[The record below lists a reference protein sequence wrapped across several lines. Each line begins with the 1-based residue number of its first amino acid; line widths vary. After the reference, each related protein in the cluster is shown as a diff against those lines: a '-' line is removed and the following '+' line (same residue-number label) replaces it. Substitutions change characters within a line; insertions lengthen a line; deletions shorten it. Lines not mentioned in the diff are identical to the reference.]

1 MSGSGGFYRYRCKYF
16 YTHNCPNWVY
26 VNNSPCANCCAEG
39 RDVEEPNAQMPSWRH
54 SREICVP
61 RVEDGTVHYTLME
74 IVNTDESGN
83 QWTLRY
89 KVEQTQVPTVSTT
102 SATPGVP
109 VPATSY

>member
-1 MSGSGGFYRYRCKYF
+1 MSGSGGFYRYRCKNF

-26 VNNSPCANCCAEG
+26 VNNSACANCSAEG
-39 RDVEEPNAQMPSWRH
+39 RDVDGVAPEMPAWKH

-61 RVEDGTVHYTLME
+61 RAEGGTVQYTLME

-89 KVEQTQVPTVSTT
+89 KPAQTQVPTVSTT
-102 SATPGVP
+102 SATPGPP
-109 VPATSY
+109 VPATSF